1 MDAKAAMKAARLN
14 KRQKEVKEK
23 ERLIA
28 KVRSHPCIWD
38 RRSGEYRNRL
48 LLDESWET
56 IAREMNTTQKECKKM
71 WKNLTDQFRANYQEL
86 LCQKNG
92 SATGE
97 AEAAAGK
104 PVKWK
109 FFKSLFF
116 LKDVLGRKED
126 SNIEDVPQCS
136 NSSLQDGPSNG
147 GDACLAKDP
156 QDSPSCNA
164 TPSPPLSPV
173 KNHQWKKKRQD
184 DSGAILEDLSA
195 VSCSLVQQ
203 KGSHQ
208 RFADYCAYLMEYVP
222 SHLVR
227 RCEQEVIR
235 VINTFAD
242 GGCVY
247 AQELV

>member
-1 MDAKAAMKAARLN
+1 MVTGSPSWEAQSIPVRDCSCIFCMLLRVAFLWCHARLLWLWVYCPYWQGTEDDN
-14 KRQKEVKEK
+14 
-23 ERLIA
+23 
-28 KVRSHPCIWD
+28 SH
-38 RRSGEYRNRL
+38 
-48 LLDESWET
+48 
-56 IAREMNTTQKECKKM
+56 
-71 WKNLTDQFRANYQEL
+71 EL

-147 GDACLAKDP
+147 GDACLAKDVP